1 MREFKLIDYRADVE
15 KLSAYLPWLE
25 SKSGENVS
33 NTYTGNGIAETSV
46 PFPVYESTLM
56 SFVKEAEKTGLMDTN
71 YPYVYAELFIKT
83 HEDEFKAIERADIK
97 SGAILCAI
105 LSKYVLGGMTKG
117 TLWTSADRCPG
128 SRCRHASWQSRS
140 EPSARRLHPWYWAP
154 AGSMSRRCHSS
165 TG

>member
-33 NTYTGNGIAETSV
+33 NTYTGNGIADTSV

-117 TLWTSADRCPG
+117 TLWTIAVREGIFLAVVKRMKEIVEHWDGPFEVIE
-128 SRCRHASWQSRS
+128 S
-140 EPSARRLHPWYWAP
+140 E
-154 AGSMSRRCHSS
+154 
-165 TG
+165 